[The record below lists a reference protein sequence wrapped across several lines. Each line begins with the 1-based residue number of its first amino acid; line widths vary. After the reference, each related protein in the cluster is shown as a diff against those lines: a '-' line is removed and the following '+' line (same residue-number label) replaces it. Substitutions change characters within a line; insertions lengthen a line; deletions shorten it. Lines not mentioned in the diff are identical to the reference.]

1 VSNLNG
7 VETVETVEG
16 AEATRNDYEERRA
29 LDSWTSLSGVES
41 LEGSQILL
49 GICGQDSRSH
59 SFQDANISR
68 SLFGI
73 IESKKSAE
81 RRNMISDENRG
92 WSDSPKH
99 QES

>member
-1 VSNLNG
+1 VSNLND

-29 LDSWTSLSGVES
+29 LDSWTSSSGVD
-41 LEGSQILL
+41 G
-49 GICGQDSRSH
+49 GQPNPSRYLRSRF
-59 SFQDANISR
+59 SVPFIPDANISR

>member
-1 VSNLNG
+1 MDQLIG
-7 VETVETVEG
+7 G
-16 AEATRNDYEERRA
+16 RI
-29 LDSWTSLSGVES
+29 LG
-41 LEGSQILL
+41 GQPILL

-59 SFQDANISR
+59 SFQDAKISR

-81 RRNMISDENRG
+81 WWNVIHDKNHK
-92 WSDSPKH
+92 WTDSPNH